1 MLRQPFMPVAK
12 PSDPLWQKVVLL
24 LQTLGMRLH
33 IPVERSEVQR
43 TLTITTPEQQRQAN
57 PMEGLTLWLMRAAQS
72 LRIRLAP
79 VQVSPQEAWNLLADG
94 FALVV
99 IDNRGAEQ
107 GWWVLD
113 SIHGRVA
120 EAVEVR
126 EEIHPHQL
134 SWREFRA
141 LIGENGCEVFIA
153 EPCLLGDGSSAT
165 ASEEADADRGHVAAH
180 AHHGQV
186 GHHHSSVRPLQR
198 VLRFLF
204 RERSDIFSILVF
216 SFVSVVLSLATPL
229 TVEVLVN
236 TIGFGRNFQPIFY
249 LSLML
254 LGVLFLASAFKFLQI
269 VVVELL
275 QRRLF
280 VRLVGDLAHRLPQVK
295 RSALEGVHGPEL
307 LNRFFDIVTIQKAT
321 ANLLLDGVTIIMQTV
336 IGSLLLAF
344 YHPYLLGFD
353 VILVLCMTIVTYT
366 LGRGGVRTAIEE
378 SKVKYAVAHWLQ
390 DIVACPTA
398 FKLHAGSAL
407 GADRTHRL
415 TVEYL
420 GARRRHFGVLVRQ
433 NIFALCLLVLS
444 MTSLYALGGYLVIQG
459 QLTLGQL
466 VASELVVAVIV
477 GAFAKSG
484 KLIENFYDLLA
495 AMDKVGHLID
505 LPVDSPAVP
514 IDTEPGPIAV
524 RVEKMVLCEPATQH
538 PINVGSFS
546 VEPGERAVI
555 VGSVGPADALI
566 LPAMAGLVQP
576 HQGFIELG
584 GLDAR
589 DAVRFS
595 DGRVVGYGGPHEFFH
610 GSIAENIRLGRSG
623 ITDQEMRQ
631 ALELVELWDELLPL
645 HGGLETQLQTGGYPL
660 GEDQRPRLMIARA
673 IVGSPRLVL
682 IDWLL
687 DALPAALRY
696 RIWDRLREKSQ
707 PWTLIVA
714 THDAKIIEQADKD
727 FRLDEKH

>member
-1 MLRQPFMPVAK
+1 
-12 PSDPLWQKVVLL
+12 
-24 LQTLGMRLH
+24 
-33 IPVERSEVQR
+33 
-43 TLTITTPEQQRQAN
+43 
-57 PMEGLTLWLMRAAQS
+57 
-72 LRIRLAP
+72 
-79 VQVSPQEAWNLLADG
+79 
-94 FALVV
+94 
-99 IDNRGAEQ
+99 
-107 GWWVLD
+107 
-113 SIHGRVA
+113 
-120 EAVEVR
+120 
-126 EEIHPHQL
+126 
-134 SWREFRA
+134 
-141 LIGENGCEVFIA
+141 
-153 EPCLLGDGSSAT
+153 
-165 ASEEADADRGHVAAH
+165 
-180 AHHGQV
+180 
-186 GHHHSSVRPLQR
+186 
-198 VLRFLF
+198 
-204 RERSDIFSILVF
+204 
-216 SFVSVVLSLATPL
+216 
-229 TVEVLVN
+229 
-236 TIGFGRNFQPIFY
+236 
-249 LSLML
+249 
-254 LGVLFLASAFKFLQI
+254 
-269 VVVELL
+269 
-275 QRRLF
+275 
-280 VRLVGDLAHRLPQVK
+280 
-295 RSALEGVHGPEL
+295 
-307 LNRFFDIVTIQKAT
+307 
-321 ANLLLDGVTIIMQTV
+321 
-336 IGSLLLAF
+336 
-344 YHPYLLGFD
+344 
-353 VILVLCMTIVTYT
+353 
-366 LGRGGVRTAIEE
+366 
-378 SKVKYAVAHWLQ
+378 
-390 DIVACPTA
+390 
-398 FKLHAGSAL
+398 
-407 GADRTHRL
+407 L